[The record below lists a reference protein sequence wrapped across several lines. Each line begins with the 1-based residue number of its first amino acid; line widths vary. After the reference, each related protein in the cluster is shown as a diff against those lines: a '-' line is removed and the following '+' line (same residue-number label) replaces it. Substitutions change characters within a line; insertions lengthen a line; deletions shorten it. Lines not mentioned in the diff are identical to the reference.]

1 MPDRP
6 DWPDRP
12 VPDPHDYPAPV
23 TSPPEPDPRV
33 DDDGP
38 GAPEA
43 PDAPGVSTLLDRAVA
58 ALGGSPR
65 EGQRTM
71 AEAVDEAVAR
81 GEHLLVQ
88 AGTGTGKSLGYL
100 VPAVRHAVLAQ
111 ERVIVSTA
119 TLALQRQVMTRD
131 LPLVAQAVAPA
142 LPRSP
147 RIALLKGWHNYL
159 CLHKVAGG
167 YPDEEPALFDLLP
180 TDRAGDHPAPT
191 GGGGGATAGA
201 ELGRQVV
208 RLREW
213 AQETGTGDRDD
224 LDPGVTDR
232 AWRQVS
238 VTSLECLGSKCPL
251 LDDCFPERARTLA
264 READVVVT
272 NHAMLGIAAGGSPGV
287 LPEHDVLVVDEA
299 HELADRVT
307 AQATVELSGSSVE
320 QVARTARRHGG
331 VATDDLEVAGRDL
344 AAAVEELPEGRF
356 PGGLPD
362 GVALAVGA
370 VRDAARALLSALR
383 PGEGSTTAASAEA
396 GVKMATS
403 AVLTLMEVA
412 ERMVS
417 ETARDGRDVLWC
429 TRGEGWG
436 RSGGPRLQAAPL
448 TVSGLVRTHLLAG
461 RTAVLTSATL
471 ALGGSFVPLAR
482 SVGLDAAEQRTAADG
497 VAGAVVGGGGRG
509 ADAVVGGGRGA
520 DAGDG
525 PAVPAEGAGGAGPWR
540 GLDVGSPFDYP
551 RQGILY
557 VARHLPP
564 PGRDGLGPAQLDEI
578 AELVEAAGGATLG
591 LFSSRRAAQTAAE
604 EMRRRLDVP
613 VLCQGDDQLPT
624 LVRRFAED
632 ETSCLFGTLS
642 LWQGVDVPGPACRL
656 VIIDRVPFPRPD
668 DPVKAA
674 RTEAV
679 QSAGGNGFMTVA
691 ATHAALLLAQGAG
704 RLVRSGTDRGMVAVL
719 DPRLVTARYGA
730 FLLGT
735 MPPLWRTTDPQVAR
749 DALRRLAGVP
759 R

>member
-1 MPDRP
+1 M
-6 DWPDRP
+6 
-12 VPDPHDYPAPV
+12 
-23 TSPPEPDPRV
+23 
-33 DDDGP
+33 
-38 GAPEA
+38 
-43 PDAPGVSTLLDRAVA
+43 PDAPGVAALLDRAVA

-65 EGQRTM
+65 SGQREM
-71 AEAVDEAVAR
+71 AEAVDRAVAQ

-100 VPAVRHAVLAQ
+100 VPAVRHAVLAD

-131 LPLVAQAVAPA
+131 LPLVAEAVAPA
-142 LPRSP
+142 LPRAP

-159 CLHKVAGG
+159 CLHKLAGG
-167 YPDEEPALFDLLP
+167 YPDEEPALFDVLP
-180 TDRAGDHPAPT
+180 TDRAGDHPAPS
-191 GGGGGATAGA
+191 GGGGGVA

-213 AQETGTGDRDD
+213 AQETSTGDRDD
-224 LDPGVTDR
+224 LDPGVPDR

-238 VTSLECLGSKCPL
+238 VTSLECLGSRCPL
-251 LDDCFPERARTLA
+251 LDECFPEQARTLA

-299 HELADRVT
+299 HELPDRVT
-307 AQATVELSGSSVE
+307 AQATVELSGTSVD

-331 VATDDLEVAGRDL
+331 VATDDLDVAGRDL
-344 AAAVEELPEGRF
+344 AAALDELPEGRF

-370 VRDAARALLSALR
+370 VRDAARGLLSALR
-383 PGEGSTTAASAEA
+383 PGEGTTAAPTAEA
-396 GVKMATS
+396 GVKMASS
-403 AVLTLMEVA
+403 AVLSLLEIA
-412 ERMVS
+412 ERMVGD
-417 ETARDGRDVLWC
+417 AAQDGRDVLWC

-448 TVSGLVRTHLLAG
+448 VVSGLVRTHLLAG

-471 ALGGSFVPLAR
+471 SLGGSFTPLAR
-482 SVGLDAAEQRTAADG
+482 AVGLEPSGRRAATGSGDG
-497 VAGAVVGGGGRG
+497 DGDGRVVGAVTPGGRDGG
-509 ADAVVGGGRGA
+509 AVTPGGRDSGA
-520 DAGDG
+520 A
-525 PAVPAEGAGGAGPWR
+525 PEPVAEAGPWR
-540 GLDVGSPFDYP
+540 GLDVGSPFDYV

-564 PGRDGLGPAQLDEI
+564 PARDGLGPAQLDEI
-578 AELVEAAGGATLG
+578 AELVDAAGGATLG

-604 EMRRRLDVP
+604 EMRTRLGVP

-624 LVRRFAED
+624 LVRRFAE
-632 ETSCLFGTLS
+632 EEPTCLFGTLS
-642 LWQGVDVPGPACRL
+642 LWQGVDVPGRACRL
-656 VIIDRVPFPRPD
+656 VVIDRVPFPRPD
-668 DPVKAA
+668 DPVRAA

-679 QSAGGNGFMTVA
+679 QAAGGNGFMTVS

-704 RLVRSGTDRGMVAVL
+704 RLVRSTTDRGMVAVL
-719 DPRLVTARYGA
+719 DPRLVTARYGS
-730 FLLGT
+730 FLLGS

-749 DALRRLAGVP
+749 EALRRLSAGST
-759 R
+759 

>member
-1 MPDRP
+1 MTSSAKPAAPAGD
-6 DWPDRP
+6 
-12 VPDPHDYPAPV
+12 VP
-23 TSPPEPDPRV
+23 TET
-33 DDDGP
+33 
-38 GAPEA
+38 
-43 PDAPGVSTLLDRAVA
+43 PDAPGVGALLDRAVA
-58 ALGGSPR
+58 ALGGTPR
-65 EGQRTM
+65 TGQRAM
-71 AEAVDEAVAR
+71 AEAVDHAVTR

-100 VPAVRHAVLAQ
+100 VPAVRRAVLAD
-111 ERVIVSTA
+111 ERVVVSTA

-131 LPLVAQAVAPA
+131 LPLVAGAVAPA
-142 LPRSP
+142 LPRAP

-167 YPDEEPALFDLLP
+167 YPDEEPALFDVLP
-180 TDRAGDHPAPT
+180 TDRAGDHPAPS
-191 GGGGGATAGA
+191 GAAGGAA

-213 AQETGTGDRDD
+213 ADETVTGDRDD

-299 HELADRVT
+299 HELTDRVT
-307 AQATVELSGSSVE
+307 AQATVELSGTSVE

-331 VATDDLEVAGRDL
+331 VSTDDLDVAGRDL
-344 AAAVEELPEGRF
+344 AAALDELPEGRF
-356 PGGLPD
+356 PGGLPH

-370 VRDAARALLSALR
+370 VRDAARSLLSALR
-383 PGEGSTTAASAEA
+383 PAEGGTTAPTAEA
-396 GVKMATS
+396 GVKMASS
-403 AVLTLMEVA
+403 AVLSLMEVA
-412 ERMVS
+412 ERMVGD
-417 ETARDGRDVLWC
+417 AAKDGRDVLWC

-448 TVSGLVRTHLLAG
+448 AVAGLVRTHLLAG

-482 SVGLDAAEQRTAADG
+482 AVGLEPSAQRTEAPPGVRGTDADDVRG
-497 VAGAVVGGGGRG
+497 PELSEAVAISGAT
-509 ADAVVGGGRGA
+509 D
-520 DAGDG
+520 
-525 PAVPAEGAGGAGPWR
+525 AGPWR

-578 AELVEAAGGATLG
+578 AELVAASGGATLG

-604 EMRRRLDVP
+604 EMRNRLDVP

-624 LVRRFAED
+624 LVRRFADDED
-632 ETSCLFGTLS
+632 TCLFGTLS
-642 LWQGVDVPGPACRL
+642 LWQGVDVPGRACRL

-668 DPVKAA
+668 DPVRAA

-679 QSAGGNGFMTVA
+679 QAGGGNGFMTVA

-704 RLVRSGTDRGMVAVL
+704 RLVRSVTDRGMVAVL
-719 DPRLVTARYGA
+719 DPRLVTARYGG
-730 FLLGT
+730 FLLAS
-735 MPPLWRTTDPQVAR
+735 MPPLWRTTDPGVAR
-749 DALRRLAGVP
+749 DALRRLAAAP
-759 R
+759 S

>member
-1 MPDRP
+1 
-6 DWPDRP
+6 
-12 VPDPHDYPAPV
+12 
-23 TSPPEPDPRV
+23 
-33 DDDGP
+33 
-38 GAPEA
+38 
-43 PDAPGVSTLLDRAVA
+43 
-58 ALGGSPR
+58 
-65 EGQRTM
+65 M
-71 AEAVDEAVAR
+71 AQAVDHAVSR

-100 VPAVRHAVLAQ
+100 VPAVRRAVLAD
-111 ERVIVSTA
+111 ERVVVSTA

-131 LPLVAQAVAPA
+131 LPLVARAVAPA
-142 LPRSP
+142 LPRAP

-167 YPDEEPALFDLLP
+167 YPDEEPALFDVLP
-180 TDRAGDHPAPT
+180 TDRAGDHPAPSGAA
-191 GGGGGATAGA
+191 GGTA
-201 ELGRQVV
+201 ELGRQVL

-213 AQETGTGDRDD
+213 ADETTTGDRDD

-238 VTSLECLGSKCPL
+238 VTSLECLGAKCPL

-299 HELADRVT
+299 HELTDRVT
-307 AQATVELSGSSVE
+307 AQATVELSGTSVE

-331 VATDDLEVAGRDL
+331 VATDDLDVAGRDL
-344 AAAVEELPEGRF
+344 AAALEGLPEGRF

-370 VRDAARALLSALR
+370 VRDAARSLLSALR
-383 PGEGSTTAASAEA
+383 PAEGGAAAPTAEA
-396 GVKMATS
+396 GVKMASS
-403 AVLTLMEVA
+403 AVLSLLEVA
-412 ERMVS
+412 ERMVGDA
-417 ETARDGRDVLWC
+417 ARDGRDVLWC

-448 TVSGLVRTHLLAG
+448 AVSGLVRTHLLAG

-482 SVGLDAAEQRTAADG
+482 AVGLDPSAQRQDPAESGRASADG
-497 VAGAVVGGGGRG
+497 VEEREKGDAAGT
-509 ADAVVGGGRGA
+509 D
-520 DAGDG
+520 
-525 PAVPAEGAGGAGPWR
+525 AGPWS

-578 AELVEAAGGATLG
+578 AELVAASGGATLG

-604 EMRRRLDVP
+604 EMRTRLDVP

-624 LVRRFAED
+624 LVRRFAVD
-632 ETSCLFGTLS
+632 EETCLFGTLS
-642 LWQGVDVPGPACRL
+642 LWQGVDVPGRACRL
-656 VIIDRVPFPRPD
+656 VLIDRVPFPRPD

-679 QSAGGNGFMTVA
+679 QAGGGNGFMTVA

-704 RLVRSGTDRGMVAVL
+704 RLVRTVTDRGMVAVL
-719 DPRLVTARYGA
+719 DPRLVTARYGG
-730 FLLGT
+730 FLLSS
-735 MPPLWRTTDPQVAR
+735 MPPLWRTSDPGVAR
-749 DALRRLAGVP
+749 DALRRLAAVP
-759 R
+759 A